1 MDFENERVFQWRRK
15 SVWRQA
21 LREMF
26 PDVLSEDVLRHIR
39 KNPPE
44 FFVDDDLSWLTEPA
58 ELVAGFDGDLFIEF
72 ENRFPARFHRLRA
85 IHGGRPM
92 TWESYRCDGLRLG
105 NTSEK
110 RALAI
115 EVFGDSPALV
125 RILTELEERERAESY
140 TDATENRIFFVL
152 DRKHALRGASHYAKY
167 GSEHLLAVAARLGRE
182 SALLSRGIPTLV
194 HVNIPY
200 FSLDRGTRR
209 EFMGTLF
216 ENFFCRLCGAELQ
229 DYNGLGFGF
238 AIRETVPPEQIVRIE
253 KAADIRCRR

>member
-1 MDFENERVFQWRRK
+1 MEGLLGKRESRSRSSITMDFENARVFQWRRK
-15 SVWRQA
+15 SIWRQA
-21 LREMF
+21 LCEMF

-39 KNPPE
+39 KSPPE

-72 ENRFPARFHRLRA
+72 ENRFPARFHWLRA

-92 TWESYRCDGLRLG
+92 TWESYRRDGLRLG

-110 RALAI
+110 RAL
-115 EVFGDSPALV
+115 
-125 RILTELEERERAESY
+125 
-140 TDATENRIFFVL
+140 ATENRIFFVL
-152 DRKHALRGASHYAKY
+152 DRKHALRGAGHYAKY

-253 KAADIRCRR
+253 KAANIRCRR